1 MDNNGS
7 ISYTRNGQFQ
17 LDKNG
22 YMVNSQGYKLS
33 GYPVNASGVVV
44 AATPAPL
51 QIPAASLMPKATVN
65 VTAGLNLNANGAV
78 PVTST
83 FSPIDPT
90 SYNNSTSTTVYD
102 SLGNSHVA
110 TMFFQRQP
118 LPVASF
124 GTAGMT
130 AASNTMTLAGGTT
143 AGLVAGNT
151 ITVGGVTYTI
161 TGVTSATTLTV
172 SPPAGATFA
181 AVAPTATNAASS
193 SWNTFLTLDGALVP
207 AGTPPTPLSVLT
219 FNPDGTLATPVAA
232 VTSATFTPTGA
243 SAQTLAF
250 NFSGTSQF
258 GAAFGVNSMAQD
270 GYTTGQ
276 LNGFSTSADGTI
288 VGRYSNGQTKTLGQV
303 VLSNFVNGQ
312 GLQPLGNNQWGET
325 SASGVPLV
333 GAPGSSSLGVLQ
345 SAAVEDSNVD
355 LTAELVNMITAQR
368 NYQANA
374 QTIKTEDSLMQ
385 TLINLR

>member
-1 MDNNGS
+1 M
-7 ISYTRNGQFQ
+7 
-17 LDKNG
+17 
-22 YMVNSQGYKLS
+22 
-33 GYPVNASGVVV
+33 
-44 AATPAPL
+44 
-51 QIPAASLMPKATVN
+51 
-65 VTAGLNLNANGAV
+65 TAG
-78 PVTST
+78 
-83 FSPIDPT
+83 
-90 SYNNSTSTTVYD
+90 
-102 SLGNSHVA
+102 
-110 TMFFQRQP
+110 
-118 LPVASF
+118 
-124 GTAGMT
+124 
-130 AASNTMTLAGGTT
+130 SNTMTLAGGGTT

-151 ITVGGVTYTI
+151 ITVSGVTYTI
-161 TGVTSATTLTV
+161 TGVVNGTTLTV
-172 SPPAGATFA
+172 SPPAGVGGIAG
-181 AVAPTATNAASS
+181 VAPTATNAASS
-193 SWNTFLTLDGALVP
+193 SWNTYLTLDGALVP
-207 AGTPPTPLSVLT
+207 TATPPTPLSVLT

-232 VTSATFTPTGA
+232 VTSAPFTPTGA

-250 NFSGTSQF
+250 NFAGTSQF

-303 VLSNFVNGQ
+303 VLSNFVNAQ